1 MDTKFRIAI
10 GSDHKGVDLKEA
22 AVELL
27 TGWGYT
33 VEDVG
38 TYTKESC
45 DYSDYANAVCKRVS
59 DGRAD
64 RGILVCFSGIGMS
77 IAANR
82 WHGVRASL
90 VRTPQVAALTRMHN
104 DSNVLCMASAFVTPE
119 SLEEVLE
126 MWLKTEYE
134 GGRHAIRVGMMA
146 DIEAEG

>member
-1 MDTKFRIAI
+1 MDTNLRIVI

-27 TGWGYT
+27 TSWGYT

-38 TYTKESC
+38 PFTKESC
-45 DYSDYANAVCKRVS
+45 DYSDYANAVCKRVV

-82 WHGVRASL
+82 WKGIRATL
-90 VRTPQVAALTRMHN
+90 VRSPQVAALSRQHN
-104 DSNVLCMASAFVTPE
+104 NANVMCMASAFV
-119 SLEEVLE
+119 SNDMLEEVLSTWMNAE
-126 MWLKTEYE
+126 FE
-134 GGRHAIRVGMMA
+134 GGRHGRRVDKIMA
-146 DIEAEG
+146 LEK